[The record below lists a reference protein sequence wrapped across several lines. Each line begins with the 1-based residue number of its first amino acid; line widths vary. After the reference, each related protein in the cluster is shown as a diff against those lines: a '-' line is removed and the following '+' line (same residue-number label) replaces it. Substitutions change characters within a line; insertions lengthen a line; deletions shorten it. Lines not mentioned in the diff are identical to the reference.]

1 VDIAEEISVRSE
13 ERRQHALRS
22 SGRHH
27 SHKSVENGSQTF
39 FRVTKSARNGINLTS
54 FLLPVSQHHFTFC
67 LLKWRG
73 L

>member
-1 VDIAEEISVRSE
+1 MPCGRRGVTIRIKAWKMVRK
-13 ERRQHALRS
+13 L
-22 SGRHH
+22 
-27 SHKSVENGSQTF
+27 F